1 MKDGSPSRNLIV
13 RGLSGE
19 AGRGAWS
26 LSRSQVPF
34 WGGLALILL
43 VHVLWEVQN
52 DTPPVWDMAYHEL
65 KGWEYLQAWRGG
77 ELVKQFSLLS
87 SYYPPLYYLQE
98 AFFLCLFSQ
107 TQFLALLT
115 NLLGLFLLAYCTFRI
130 GALYGEA
137 GTAQLTGLLPLLFP
151 LVAWTTRESLLDVAL
166 SGWVAAAVY
175 LILKSDFLQ
184 KRSWTFAWAGVLV
197 AGMWTKWTFA
207 LFLCFP
213 LLYAL
218 LCSKDRKRSLLH
230 LADALI
236 VAMPLIFWWYLSNL
250 RFLLQRLSI
259 TWQMALEEGDPG
271 LGSLLGWIYYPRSLS
286 GYYLYLPLTILFLW
300 NMARHWREGSRGD
313 SGSPPSR
320 GENPQG
326 FLWCWLLGGLLLLML
341 LKAKDPRYVMPLVSP
356 LALLLVAPW
365 KGRMRWAVGIFLL
378 AFLQFLTVSFRF
390 PYLPERIA
398 LFEPARKSDYRSMRQ
413 EWVLYQ
419 SSYFEVAGPP
429 RREEWHL
436 DEILEAIPAA
446 ASVGFVPDLP
456 RFHPH
461 ALQLYAVRRGRR
473 QEVRRLGQSED
484 SVELLTSV
492 DFVVGKSGF
501 QGVSYITRFNH
512 RVYHKLEEL
521 GWSLIH
527 TWKLP
532 DQSQGLLWRSP
543 TPSR

>member
-1 MKDGSPSRNLIV
+1 MRDGSPGGV
-13 RGLSGE
+13 
-19 AGRGAWS
+19 AWS
-26 LSRSQVPF
+26 PLRSRIPF

-43 VHVLWEVQN
+43 VHVVWEVQN
-52 DTPPVWDMAYHEL
+52 DTPPVWDMAYHQL
-65 KGWEYLQAWRGG
+65 KGWEYLDAWRDG
-77 ELVKQFSLLS
+77 EVVKQFSQLS

-98 AFFLCLFSQ
+98 AFFLRFFSQ

-115 NLLGLFLLAYCTFRI
+115 NLPGLFLLAYCTFRI
-130 GALYGEA
+130 AALSGEA
-137 GTAQLTGLLPLLFP
+137 VTAQLTGLLPLLFP

-166 SGWVAAAVY
+166 SGWVAAGVY

-184 KRSWTFAWAGVLV
+184 KRGWTFALAGVFV

-236 VAMPLIFWWYLSNL
+236 VAMPLIFWWYLPNL
-250 RFLLQRLSI
+250 KILLERLSI

-286 GYYLYLPLTILFLW
+286 SYYLYLPLTVLFLW
-300 NMARHWREGSRGD
+300 NMVSYWREGSGSN

-320 GENPQG
+320 WGSPQG
-326 FLWCWLLGGLLLLML
+326 FLWCWLLGGLLLLTL

-365 KGRMRWAVGIFLL
+365 KGRIRWSVGIFLL
-378 AFLQFLTVSFRF
+378 AFLQFLTLSFRF

-398 LFEPARKSDYRSMRQ
+398 LFEPAQKSDYRSMRQ

-419 SSYFEVAGPP
+419 SSYFDVAGPP
-429 RREEWHL
+429 RCEDWHL
-436 DEILEAIPAA
+436 DEILETIPSA
-446 ASVGFVPDLP
+446 ASLGFVPDLP
-456 RFHPH
+456 RFHPQ
-461 ALQLYAVRRGRR
+461 AVRLYAVRRGRR
-473 QEVRRLGQSED
+473 QEVKRLGQSED
-484 SVELLTSV
+484 SVGLLTSV
-492 DFVVGKSGF
+492 DFVVGKSGY

-512 RVYHKLEEL
+512 RVYRKLEEL

-527 TWKLP
+527 TWELP
-532 DQSQGLLWRSP
+532 DQSRGLLWQSP